1 MTRARLAGIWM
12 AQRATLIEEAAAW
25 HVLLSSGAPTEDDK
39 LRLELWLADP
49 KHRDAYDHVCR
60 TWEMFESAPRPTP
73 LRSPYEDC
81 LPSRSPRQSW
91 RSAGYAV
98 AASVALLIAV
108 TGILIAD
115 IPTRLTADAM
125 TSVGD
130 TREVRLDDGS
140 VVTLNTASALE
151 VLYATGER
159 RIRLLKGEA
168 LIDVVPDPSRPFIVE
183 TESGTTRALGTVWN
197 VAIDPS
203 GVTAT
208 VLEGRVAVRS
218 RGADETV
225 TLSVGQRIRYTSQ
238 GLGATEQVDAE
249 VETAWSRGKLIFV
262 DKPLGDVVA
271 ELNRYH
277 HGRIEIADPQ
287 LRRRIV
293 SGVFDLRNPIGA
305 LNSIEQSLGVRS
317 VRLTDLLILLYG

>member
-1 MTRARLAGIWM
+1 MT
-12 AQRATLIEEAAAW
+12 QRATLIEEAAAW
-25 HVLLSSGAPTEDDK
+25 HVLLSSGTPTEHDR

-49 KHRDAYDHVCR
+49 QNRAAYDHVSR
-60 TWEMFESAPRPTP
+60 TWDLFENATRPAP
-73 LRSPYEDC
+73 LRPPDEDC
-81 LPSRSPRQSW
+81 PSSRSPRRVW
-91 RSAGYAV
+91 RSAGFAV
-98 AASVALLIAV
+98 AASVALLLAV
-108 TGILIAD
+108 TGILTAD

-125 TSVGD
+125 TAVGV

-140 VVTLNTASALE
+140 VVTLNTSSALE
-151 VLYATGER
+151 VLYTPGER

-168 LIDVVPDPSRPFIVE
+168 LMDVVSDPSRPFIVE
-183 TESGTTRALGTVWN
+183 TEAGTTRALGTVWS

-218 RGADETV
+218 EGVDETV

-277 HGRIEIADPQ
+277 RGRIEIADPS

-293 SGVFDLRNPIGA
+293 SGVFDLRDPIGA
-305 LNSIEQSLGVRS
+305 LNSIEHSLGVRS
-317 VRLTDLLILLYG
+317 VHLTDLLIVLYG

>member
-1 MTRARLAGIWM
+1 M
-12 AQRATLIEEAAAW
+12 AQKATLIEEAAAW
-25 HVLLSSGAPTEDDK
+25 HVLLTSGTPTEDDR
-39 LRLELWLADP
+39 LRLERWLSDDP
-49 KHRDAYDHVCR
+49 RHREAYDHVCR
-60 TWEMFESAPRPTP
+60 TWELFESAPRPAP
-73 LRSPYEDC
+73 LRSPEDDC
-81 LPSRSPRQSW
+81 LPSLSSRPSW

-98 AASVALLIAV
+98 AASVALFVAV
-108 TGILIAD
+108 TGILAAD
-115 IPTRLTADAM
+115 IPTRLKADAM
-125 TSVGD
+125 TSVGV

-140 VVTLNTASALE
+140 IVTLNTASALE
-151 VLYATGER
+151 VLHTPGER

-183 TESGTTRALGTVWN
+183 TESGTTRALGTVWS

-208 VLEGRVAVRS
+208 VLKGRVAVQS
-218 RGADETV
+218 QGTDETV
-225 TLSVGQRIRYTSQ
+225 TLSVGQRIRYTRE
-238 GLGATEQVDAE
+238 GLGATQQVDAE

-277 HGRIEIADPQ
+277 HGRIEIADPR
-287 LRRRIV
+287 LKSRIV
-293 SGVFDLRNPIGA
+293 SGVFDLRNPVGA

-317 VRLTDLLILLYG
+317 VRLTDFLILLYG